1 MSRSGSTV
9 GASWPTAPKASVTD
23 EPLDAY
29 VNRPLAGLLVRAV
42 SETSVSPNQLTF
54 VSACLGTAAGA
65 CFAWSPRMPQLAA
78 VGALSLFL
86 SMVFDCSDGQLARI
100 RGGGSVLGRILDG
113 YADYWVAFSVHLG
126 MLIAAGQT
134 GVVLFG
140 HPLNGF
146 ERFLLF
152 LAAGVSMGVNAGRF
166 DYYKQRFLAYTG
178 AAREP
183 ETPEHYFAEAERSHW
198 ALVKVL
204 LRLFG
209 AYVRV
214 QQGPEFHATAALAR
228 ETAQDPVK
236 RARFIERNAALV
248 RLWGFS
254 GPTMHNAAICAT
266 ACLVPLFPAAFTGY
280 TLYALVAVNVYC
292 FALVFFQRRAR
303 RGE

>member
-1 MSRSGSTV
+1 MSRSESTV

-42 SETSVSPNQLTF
+42 SETSVSPNQLTL
-54 VSACLGTAAGA
+54 VSACLGTAAGV
-65 CFAWSPRMPQLAA
+65 CFAWSPVQPQLAV

-113 YADYWVAFSVHLG
+113 YADYWVALVVHLG
-126 MLIAAGQT
+126 MLLAAAQT

-140 HPLNGF
+140 HTLNGL

-166 DYYKQRFLAYTG
+166 DFYKHRFLAYTD
-178 AAREP
+178 ATREP
-183 ETPEHYFAEAERSHW
+183 ETPEPYFEEAERSRW
-198 ALVKVL
+198 LFVKVL

-214 QQGPEFHATAALAR
+214 QQGPEFHAKAALAR
-228 ETAQDPVK
+228 ATASDPVK
-236 RARFIERNAALV
+236 RARFIDRNAGLL

-266 ACLVPLFPAAFTGY
+266 ACLVPLVPGAFVGY
-280 TLYALVAVNVYC
+280 ALYALVAVNVYC
-292 FALVFFQRRAR
+292 LALVFFQRRAR
-303 RGE
+303 IGE